1 MSSDI
6 VKRFDRIIAIFI
18 HLQSRRTVRAQDLA
32 DRFEVSLRTIY
43 RDIKSLEQAGIPI
56 YSEAGTGYELME
68 GYKLPPVM
76 FSQEEALSFIAAEK
90 LMDRFI
96 DEGLKQNFLSATY
109 KIKSVLRMSEKDL
122 LSTLENQ
129 IIIQK
134 PPHSTLVKKAPDH
147 TMETLFNAIAQ
158 QKQVRIDYKGVQDS
172 KCQERIIEPVGLFY
186 EQGYWYIQAYCLLR
200 NDYRQFRTDRIS
212 GIQIL
217 EIGFSKKHPH
227 LKQLLP
233 EKKNDHKGTEAIIRV
248 HNSFAGYMK
257 WDRHYYGFVSE
268 KDLGEETEMVFSIRD
283 IDNGFPRWL
292 LMFGDRLTI
301 IKPESLK
308 NDVQDLLETQLE
320 RIKNSGQ

>member
-134 PPHSTLVKKAPDH
+134 PPHSTSVKKAPDH

-158 QKQVRIDYKGVQDS
+158 QNK
-172 KCQERIIEPVGLFY
+172 
-186 EQGYWYIQAYCLLR
+186 
-200 NDYRQFRTDRIS
+200 
-212 GIQIL
+212 
-217 EIGFSKKHPH
+217 
-227 LKQLLP
+227 
-233 EKKNDHKGTEAIIRV
+233 
-248 HNSFAGYMK
+248 
-257 WDRHYYGFVSE
+257 
-268 KDLGEETEMVFSIRD
+268 
-283 IDNGFPRWL
+283 
-292 LMFGDRLTI
+292 
-301 IKPESLK
+301 
-308 NDVQDLLETQLE
+308 
-320 RIKNSGQ
+320 

>member
-1 MSSDI
+1 M
-6 VKRFDRIIAIFI
+6 AIFI

-76 FSQEEALSFIAAEK
+76 FFSGGSTKFIAAEK

-134 PPHSTLVKKAPDH
+134 TATFKFSKKRPDH

-158 QKQVRIDYKGVQDS
+158 QNR
-172 KCQERIIEPVGLFY
+172 
-186 EQGYWYIQAYCLLR
+186 
-200 NDYRQFRTDRIS
+200 
-212 GIQIL
+212 
-217 EIGFSKKHPH
+217 
-227 LKQLLP
+227 
-233 EKKNDHKGTEAIIRV
+233 
-248 HNSFAGYMK
+248 
-257 WDRHYYGFVSE
+257 
-268 KDLGEETEMVFSIRD
+268 
-283 IDNGFPRWL
+283 
-292 LMFGDRLTI
+292 
-301 IKPESLK
+301 
-308 NDVQDLLETQLE
+308 
-320 RIKNSGQ
+320 